1 MQMPEQ
7 VSRRDGNPP
16 ESGPENHFIVIFPRL
31 FSRFAGKRARRNGRM
46 TPEKKM
52 EKMIKETQHTR
63 IPETGYRTGDLFCHD
78 ES

>member
-1 MQMPEQ
+1 
-7 VSRRDGNPP
+7 
-16 ESGPENHFIVIFPRL
+16 
-31 FSRFAGKRARRNGRM
+31 M

-63 IPETGYRTGDLFCHD
+63 IPETGYRIGDPFCHD

>member
-1 MQMPEQ
+1 
-7 VSRRDGNPP
+7 
-16 ESGPENHFIVIFPRL
+16 
-31 FSRFAGKRARRNGRM
+31 M